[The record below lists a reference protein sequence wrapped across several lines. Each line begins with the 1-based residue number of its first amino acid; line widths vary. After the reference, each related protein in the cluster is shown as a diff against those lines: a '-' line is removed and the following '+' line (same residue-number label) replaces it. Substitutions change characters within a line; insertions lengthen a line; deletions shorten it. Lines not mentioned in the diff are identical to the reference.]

1 MPYEV
6 TSMIFRQLFPKGV
19 LPTAIAAI
27 AAALVSWIWF
37 ITKKEES
44 FLINKVHSF
53 LKNRPKVFV
62 KLARS
67 SYVITLIAYG
77 TLVNICPEIKL
88 GFLLNATVL
97 VFMCLLGIT
106 AICFMTVSDRI
117 INSDN
122 DKNKETKLDS

>member
-6 TSMIFRQLFPKGV
+6 TAVILRQLFPKGV

-37 ITKKEES
+37 IIKKEES
-44 FLINKVHSF
+44 FLINKVYAF
-53 LKNRPKVFV
+53 LKDKPKGFL

-67 SYVITLIAYG
+67 SYVITLVAYG
-77 TLVNICPEIKL
+77 TLANICPEIKL
-88 GFLLNATVL
+88 GFLLNAAVL

-122 DKNKETKLDS
+122 DKNKENQLDS